1 MKCKYFKTRK
11 KDNKI
16 ERRIYN
22 YCSLLKEEITYS
34 RCRECVN
41 KEYHLPD
48 ASKMDKTY
56 KLKQKSPLKKR
67 TSKQAKKE
75 KNRFS
80 IIYQDLKKC
89 GYCGSEIAI
98 ELNEI
103 FEGAYRQTSIKY
115 GMVAPFCHKHHRR
128 FHKNRLFN
136 LKYKSMFQKEYEK
149 THTHN
154 EFMDIFKQDYIYLYE
169 KETNSHND

>member
-11 KDNKI
+11 KDNKR

-22 YCSLLKEEITYS
+22 YCALLREEITYS
-34 RCRECVN
+34 QCQECVN
-41 KEYHLPD
+41 KEY
-48 ASKMDKTY
+48 
-56 KLKQKSPLKKR
+56 KQCNVIKKR

-89 GYCGSEIAI
+89 CICGSKTGV

-103 FEGAYRQTSIKY
+103 YEGAYRQTSIRL
-115 GMVAPFCHKHHRR
+115 GMVAPFCHKHHQR
-128 FHKNRLFN
+128 FHNDRAFN
-136 LKYKSMFQKEYEK
+136 LKYKSMFQREYEK

-154 EFMDIFKQDYIYLYE
+154 EFINVFKQDYIYLYE
-169 KETNSHND
+169 KENR